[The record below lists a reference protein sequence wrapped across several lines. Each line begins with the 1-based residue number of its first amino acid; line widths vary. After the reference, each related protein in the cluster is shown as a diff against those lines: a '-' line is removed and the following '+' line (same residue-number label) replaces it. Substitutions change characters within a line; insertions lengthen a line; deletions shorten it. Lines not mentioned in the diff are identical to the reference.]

1 MIRPDE
7 SIDDLMYRALY
18 RSAILVVWE
27 LKSPPGRFDPP
38 HAREDRMPAV
48 WILELD
54 EHDQAADR
62 PDIDQSGAKLDF
74 PIPRRARALTL
85 TAIGPGPYHQ
95 FASTS
100 RQHVCACDL

>member
-74 PIPRRARALTL
+74 LIPRARTDSDSDRTWAISPIRINLTS
-85 TAIGPGPYHQ
+85 A
-95 FASTS
+95 
-100 RQHVCACDL
+100 RVRM

>member
-1 MIRPDE
+1 MVNP
-7 SIDDLMYRALY
+7 SLGSGPGLY

-74 PIPRRARALTL
+74 VSLFVYTIPRARTGSDSDRTWAISPIRINLTS
-85 TAIGPGPYHQ
+85 A
-95 FASTS
+95 
-100 RQHVCACDL
+100 RVRM

>member
-7 SIDDLMYRALY
+7 SIDDLMYTGPCTDPRFSSSGL
-18 RSAILVVWE
+18 WE

-62 PDIDQSGAKLDF
+62 PDIDRSGAKLDF
-74 PIPRRARALTL
+74 PSYSARA
-85 TAIGPGPYHQ
+85 H
-95 FASTS
+95 
-100 RQHVCACDL
+100 